1 MVKQI
6 QAKSQDFDPHS
17 DTRFGQNMMNSLLV
31 ITITFL
37 VLSAITFI
45 SAFLAIEGF
54 DKIIKSFKAYGTD
67 IWGLYKF
74 MFERFIIYFKFFLK
88 AYPQIGYTG
97 KEFLGV
103 KIIVCLVYPILVLL
117 FIIWYFDIEV
127 HNLLVR
133 FGKSEALFGDAHW
146 ADAKE
151 IKKAGLF
158 NKEGMLLGEYKPGTY
173 FVAKDYQHVLLFA
186 PTGSGK
192 GVGFV
197 IPNLLFWK
205 ESVLVHD
212 IKLENYDLTSGY
224 RTKELKQ
231 KCFAW
236 IPAASDAKSH
246 CYNPL
251 DWISKNQGQMVD
263 DVQKIGNI
271 LIEKQEFWENE
282 ARALVNGIILYML
295 ADNDRAKSFGEVVR
309 ILRSDDTSYLLATA
323 LDTLGS
329 TMHPVGYMNIAA
341 FLQKADKEKSGVIST
356 ANSRLELWANPIV
369 DKITSRSDF
378 DIRTFKKVCT
388 SVYIGL
394 TPDNI
399 QRLRPLMSMFYQQAS
414 QFLSSKMPAKDEPY
428 GIMFMMD
435 EFPTLG
441 KMEQFLSGIAY
452 FRGYRVKLFLIIQDT
467 QQLKGVYEDAG
478 MNSFLSNST
487 YRVTFAANNI
497 ETAKLISELIGNKTV
512 ASESMNRP
520 KYLDL
525 NPASRSIHMSKTQR
539 ALLLPQEIITL
550 SRDLQI
556 ILIEASPP
564 IMCNKIKYYQDKFF
578 TKKLLKAPPLPQQ
591 KIDIISSKGGKS
603 TNVTQQNSPQA
614 SNQNEVPEMKMIAGH
629 PNAVAPAENAKQEDK
644 K

>member
-1 MVKQI
+1 MAEQVVE
-6 QAKSQDFDPHS
+6 KSKDFDPYG
-17 DTRFGQNMMNSLLV
+17 DTRAAKNFINVIIVTGSCFLVVSSLVFIMSFLFFEGYSRFILV
-31 ITITFL
+31 IQTLAKSDPYKIYPYFFNRF
-37 VLSAITFI
+37 VLYLKFYQS
-45 SAFLAIEGF
+45 SYV
-54 DKIIKSFKAYGTD
+54 KIG
-67 IWGLYKF
+67 
-74 MFERFIIYFKFFLK
+74 
-88 AYPQIGYTG
+88 
-97 KEFLGV
+97 FLGKNYFGIKLIFSVIAPLTLLIMLIRIFKINV
-103 KIIVCLVYPILVLL
+103 KHTLL
-117 FIIWYFDIEV
+117 
-127 HNLLVR
+127 R
-133 FGKSEALFGDAHW
+133 FGKSESLFGNAHW
-146 ADAKE
+146 AEAWE
-151 IKKAGLF
+151 IKKANLF
-158 NKEGMLLGEYKPGTY
+158 NKQGMLLGEYKKGKY
-173 FVAKDYQHVLLFA
+173 FIAKDYQHVLLFA

-224 RTKELKQ
+224 RSKVLKQ
-231 KCFAW
+231 KCYAW

-251 DWISKNQGQMVD
+251 DWISANQGQMVD

-282 ARALVNGIILYML
+282 ARALVNGIIIFMIS
-295 ADNDRAKSFGEVVR
+295 DKERPKSFGEVVR

-323 LDTLGS
+323 LDTLGA
-329 TMHPVGYMNIAA
+329 TMHPVGYMNLAA

-378 DIRTFKKVCT
+378 DLRTFKKTCA
-388 SVYIGL
+388 SVFIGL

-414 QFLSSKMPAKDEPY
+414 QFLSSKMPGKDEPY
-428 GIMFMMD
+428 GVMFMLD

-487 YRVTFAANNI
+487 YRITFAANNV
-497 ETAKLISELIGNKTV
+497 ETAKLISEIIGNKTV

-525 NPASRSIHMSKTQR
+525 NPASRSVHMSKTQR

-550 SRDLQI
+550 DRDIQI

-564 IMCNKIKYYQDKFF
+564 IMCKKIKYYADNFF
-578 TKKLLKAPPLPQQ
+578 KKRLMKCPPLPQQ
-591 KIDIISSKGGKS
+591 IIDIIGKDGKAKSSQMS
-603 TNVTQQNSPQA
+603 
-614 SNQNEVPEMKMIAGH
+614 EVQPDMKLITGH
-629 PNAVAPAENAKQEDK
+629 ADEKAPDK
-644 K
+644 NKEKKDAQ

>member
-1 MVKQI
+1 MAEQIVK
-6 QAKSQDFDPHS
+6 KTKDFDPYG
-17 DTRFGQNMMNSLLV
+17 DTRLAQNFINVILV
-31 ITITFL
+31 LGLAYFF
-37 VLSAITFI
+37 LSAITFTISFTFFEGLPKLKALFKGYEYSPFKIYPYLYERYKLYCKFFI
-45 SAFLAIEGF
+45 SAYGKIGFTGRGFFGIKLVFSTIFPVLVFIFL
-54 DKIIKSFKAYGTD
+54 
-67 IWGLYKF
+67 L
-74 MFERFIIYFKFFLK
+74 KFF
-88 AYPQIGYTG
+88 
-97 KEFLGV
+97 
-103 KIIVCLVYPILVLL
+103 KI
-117 FIIWYFDIEV
+117 DIRQA
-127 HNLLVR
+127 LIR
-133 FGKSEALFGDAHW
+133 FGKSESLFGNAHW
-146 ADAKE
+146 AE
-151 IKKAGLF
+151 PSEVKKAGLF
-158 NKEGMLLGEYKPGTY
+158 NKEGMLLGEYRKGKY
-173 FVAKDYQHVLLFA
+173 FIAKDYQHVLLFA

-205 ESVLVHD
+205 ESVVVHD

-224 RTKELKQ
+224 RAKVLKQ
-231 KCFAW
+231 KCYAW

-282 ARALVNGIILYML
+282 ARALVNGIILFMIS
-295 ADNDRAKSFGEVVR
+295 DNERQKSFGEVVR

-378 DIRTFKKVCT
+378 DLRTFKKVCA
-388 SVYIGL
+388 SVFVGL

-414 QFLSSKMPAKDEPY
+414 QFLSSKMPGKDEPY
-428 GIMFMMD
+428 GVMFMLD

-441 KMEQFLSGIAY
+441 KMEQILSGIAY

-487 YRVTFAANNI
+487 YRITFAANNV

-525 NPASRSIHMSKTQR
+525 NPASRSVHMSKTQR

-556 ILIEASPP
+556 ILIEASAP
-564 IMCNKIKYYQDKFF
+564 IMCKKIKYYSDPFF
-578 TKKLLKAPPLPQQ
+578 TKRLMKAPNLPQQ
-591 KIDIISSKGGKS
+591 TIDIIGKDGKIRGGNS
-603 TNVTQQNSPQA
+603 MESGEQQLKMLQSHPEA
-614 SNQNEVPEMKMIAGH
+614 QNLKEEGKKDVKI
-629 PNAVAPAENAKQEDK
+629 KEDK
-644 K
+644 KS

>member
-1 MVKQI
+1 MADQIVK
-6 QAKSQDFDPHS
+6 KSKDFDPYG
-17 DTRFGQNMMNSLLV
+17 DTRAAQNFMNVLLV
-31 ITITFL
+31 LGGTFL
-37 VLSAITFI
+37 ILSSITFI
-45 SAFLAIEGF
+45 TSFLLFEGY
-54 DKIIKSFKAYGTD
+54 DKFVFNIKSLFVNDPYKIYPFFFKRFV
-67 IWGLYKF
+67 LY
-74 MFERFIIYFKFFLK
+74 MKFFLA
-88 AYPQIGYTG
+88 AYQKIG
-97 KEFLGV
+97 FLGRNFFGL
-103 KIIVCLVYPILVLL
+103 KLAISILYPIILLIIVIIFFKIDVGKIL
-117 FIIWYFDIEV
+117 I
-127 HNLLVR
+127 R
-133 FGKSEALFGDAHW
+133 FGKPESLHGDAHW
-146 ADAKE
+146 AEAWE
-151 IKKAGLF
+151 VKKANLF
-158 NKEGMLLGEYKPGTY
+158 NKEGMLLGEYKKGKY
-173 FVAKDYQHVLLFA
+173 FIAKDYQHVLLFA

-212 IKLENYDLTSGY
+212 IKLENYDLTSGF
-224 RTKELKQ
+224 RTKVLKQ
-231 KCFAW
+231 KCYAW

-251 DWISKNQGQMVD
+251 DWISANQGQMVD

-295 ADNDRAKSFGEVVR
+295 ADKDRQKSFGEVVR

-329 TMHPVGYMNIAA
+329 AMHPVGYMNIAA

-378 DIRTFKKVCT
+378 DLRTFKKTCG
-388 SVYIGL
+388 SVYVGL

-399 QRLRPLMSMFYQQAS
+399 QRLRPLMSMFYQQAT
-414 QFLSSKMPAKDEPY
+414 QFLSSRMPGKDEPY
-428 GIMFMMD
+428 GVMFMMD

-525 NPASRSIHMSKTQR
+525 NPASRSVHLSKTQR

-550 SRDLQI
+550 DRDIQI

-564 IMCNKIKYYQDKFF
+564 IMCRKIKYYADKFF
-578 TKKLLKAPPLPQQ
+578 TKKLMKAPPLPQQ
-591 KIDIISSKGGKS
+591 TIDIIGKDGKTKSSSADETPG
-603 TNVTQQNSPQA
+603 
-614 SNQNEVPEMKMIAGH
+614 MRMIEGH
-629 PNAVAPAENAKQEDK
+629 PNANATEDAKNK
-644 K
+644 KKSEA

>member
-1 MVKQI
+1 MVEETFEK
-6 QAKSQDFDPHS
+6 AKDFDPHS
-17 DTRFGQNMMNSLLV
+17 DTRFARNIMNALLV
-31 ITITFL
+31 LTGVIAMVSFATFALSFVIFEGYEKLTL
-37 VLSAITFI
+37 VFKSLRWTEIYPYLYERFKLYLRF
-45 SAFLAIEGF
+45 FLASYEVIGWYGRDF
-54 DKIIKSFKAYGTD
+54 FGIKLALGATFPS
-67 IWGLYKF
+67 L
-74 MFERFIIYFKFFLK
+74 FFL
-88 AYPQIGYTG
+88 
-97 KEFLGV
+97 
-103 KIIVCLVYPILVLL
+103 IILWMFKVDVGHSL
-117 FIIWYFDIEV
+117 FRHRKGE
-127 HNLLVR
+127 
-133 FGKSEALFGDAHW
+133 SLFGNAHW
-146 ADAKE
+146 AEEWE
-151 IKKAGLF
+151 IKKAGMF
-158 NKEGMLLGEYKPGTY
+158 QKEGMLMGEYKKGKY
-173 FVAKDYQHVLLFA
+173 YIIKDYQHVLLFA

-212 IKLENYDLTSGY
+212 IKLENYDNTSGY
-224 RTKELKQ
+224 RSKVLKQ
-231 KCFAW
+231 KCYAW
-236 IPAASDAKSH
+236 IPAASNAKSH

-251 DWISKNQGQMVD
+251 DWISRNAGQMVD

-282 ARALVNGIILYML
+282 ARALVNGIILYMIS
-295 ADNDRAKSFGEVVR
+295 DNERQKSFGEVVR

-323 LDTLGS
+323 LDTLGGV
-329 TMHPVGYMNIAA
+329 MHPVGYMNIAA

-388 SVYIGL
+388 SVYAGL

-414 QFLSSKMPAKDEPY
+414 QFLSSKIPGKDEPY
-428 GIMFMMD
+428 GVLFMMD

-452 FRGYRVKLFLIIQDT
+452 FRGYHVKLFLIVQDT
-467 QQLKGVYEDAG
+467 QQLKGVYEDSG

-487 YRVTFAANNI
+487 YRITFAANNI
-497 ETAKLISELIGNKTV
+497 ETAKLISEIIGNKTV
-512 ASESMNRP
+512 VSESMNRP

-539 ALLLPQEIITL
+539 ALLLPQEVITL
-550 SRDLQI
+550 NRDNQI

-564 IMCNKIKYYQDKFF
+564 IMCKKIKYYSDSFF
-578 TKKLLKAPPLPQQ
+578 TKKILKTPELPQQ
-591 KIDIISSKGGKS
+591 KIDIIGKDGKIRGAPNMGDIS
-603 TNVTQQNSPQA
+603 DTPPTI
-614 SNQNEVPEMKMIAGH
+614 KMLEGH
-629 PNAVAPAENAKQEDK
+629 PDSIVPVEQQGEKNTK
-644 K
+644 KNE

>member
-1 MVKQI
+1 M
-6 QAKSQDFDPHS
+6 AGQDTVAMKDFNPYG
-17 DTRFGQNMMNSLLV
+17 DTQLAQNIMNSLLV
-31 ITITFL
+31 LFLAYVFLSIVISTSAFIAIENTAKLKIAFAKQNNSFYDTYFFL
-37 VLSAITFI
+37 VERYKMYVKFFFKNYHKIGFTGFKAFGLKLSLCTFI
-45 SAFLAIEGF
+45 PIISVIL
-54 DKIIKSFKAYGTD
+54 IIKIFKID
-67 IWGLYKF
+67 LKKI
-74 MFERFIIYFKFFLK
+74 FIRV
-88 AYPQIGYTG
+88 G
-97 KEFLGV
+97 KKE
-103 KIIVCLVYPILVLL
+103 
-117 FIIWYFDIEV
+117 
-127 HNLLVR
+127 
-133 FGKSEALFGDAHW
+133 SLFGNAHW
-146 ADAKE
+146 AE
-151 IKKAGLF
+151 PHEVKKMGLLQT
-158 NKEGMLLGEYKPGTY
+158 EGVLLGQYKDGKY
-173 FVAKDYQHVLLFA
+173 YIAKDYQHILLFA

-205 ESVLVHD
+205 ESILVHD
-212 IKLENYDLTSGY
+212 IKLENYDLTSGF
-224 RTKELKQ
+224 RSNVLKQ
-231 KCFAW
+231 KCYAW

-251 DWISKNQGQMVD
+251 DWISKNPGQMVD

-282 ARALVNGIILYML
+282 ARALVNGIILYMIS
-295 ADNDRAKSFGEVVR
+295 DNERQKSFGEVVR

-323 LDTLGS
+323 LDTLGGV
-329 TMHPVGYMNIAA
+329 MHPVGYMNIAA

-378 DIRTFKKVCT
+378 DIRTFKKICT
-388 SVYIGL
+388 SIFVGL

-399 QRLRPLMSMFYQQAS
+399 QRLRPLMSMFYQQAT

-428 GIMFMMD
+428 GVMFLLD

-441 KMEQFLSGIAY
+441 KMEQILAGIAY

-487 YRVTFAANNI
+487 YRITFAANNV

-525 NPASRSIHMSKTQR
+525 NPASRSVHMSKTQR
-539 ALLLPQEIITL
+539 ALLLPQEVITL
-550 SRDLQI
+550 SRDLQV

-564 IMCNKIKYYQDKFF
+564 IMCKKIKYYEDNFF
-578 TKKLLKAPPLPQQ
+578 KKRLMKKIELPQQ
-591 KIDIISSKGGKS
+591 TIDIIGKDGKVRGAS
-603 TNVTQQNSPQA
+603 MGSDETPSVKMLGTHPETQMLEEQKKKQSENNS
-614 SNQNEVPEMKMIAGH
+614 
-629 PNAVAPAENAKQEDK
+629 
-644 K
+644 

>member
-1 MVKQI
+1 MAEQI
-6 QAKSQDFDPHS
+6 SQKTADFDPYK
-17 DTRFGQNMMNSLLV
+17 DTRLGQNIFMALL
-31 ITITFL
+31 ILTITFAI
-37 VLSAITFI
+37 LSSITFVITFI
-45 SAFLAIEGF
+45 SIEGREKFLALIKINQYSDIFAIYNFLWDRFELYWKVFIKVRTKIGF
-54 DKIIKSFKAYGTD
+54 TGNNYFGIKLAICSSLPTLIFLIYLKIAKVEVFK
-67 IWGLYKF
+67 
-74 MFERFIIYFKFFLK
+74 
-88 AYPQIGYTG
+88 
-97 KEFLGV
+97 
-103 KIIVCLVYPILVLL
+103 ILWH
-117 FIIWYFDIEV
+117 FTK
-127 HNLLVR
+127 
-133 FGKSEALFGDAHW
+133 GEALFGDAHW
-146 ADAKE
+146 ATPAE
-151 IKKAGLF
+151 VKKVGLF
-158 NKEGMLLGEYKPGTY
+158 QKDGMLMGEYKKGKY
-173 FVAKDYQHVLLFA
+173 FIAKDYQHVLLFA

-205 ESVLVHD
+205 ESVVVHD
-212 IKLENYDLTSGY
+212 MKLENYDLTSGF
-224 RTKELKQ
+224 RTSVLKQ

-251 DWISKNQGQMVD
+251 DWISKNPGQMVD

-282 ARALVNGIILYML
+282 ARALVNGIILYMI
-295 ADNDRAKSFGEVVR
+295 ADKERQNSFGEVVR

-329 TMHPVGYMNIAA
+329 IMHPVGYMNIAA

-378 DIRTFKKVCT
+378 DLRTFKKVCT
-388 SVYIGL
+388 SVFVGL

-399 QRLRPLMSMFYQQAS
+399 QRLRPLMSMFYQQAT
-414 QFLSSKMPAKDEPY
+414 QFLSSKMPGKDEPY
-428 GIMFMMD
+428 GVMFMLD

-441 KMEQFLSGIAY
+441 KMEQILAGIAY

-487 YRVTFAANNI
+487 YRVTYAANNV

-512 ASESMNRP
+512 ASESMNKP

-539 ALLLPQEIITL
+539 ALMLPQEVITL

-564 IMCNKIKYYQDKFF
+564 IMCKKIKYYADPFF
-578 TKKLLKAPPLPQQ
+578 TKRLMKAPPLPQQ
-591 KIDIISSKGGKS
+591 KIDIIGKDGKVRNAEGFGQGS
-603 TNVTQQNSPQA
+603 T
-614 SNQNEVPEMKMIAGH
+614 EVRMLEGNPEAEKMK
-629 PNAVAPAENAKQEDK
+629 EKKDDK
-644 K
+644 KNA

>member
-1 MVKQI
+1 MSDQEK
-6 QAKSQDFDPHS
+6 AKMTDFNPHG
-17 DTRFGQNMMNSLLV
+17 DTQFAQNVIHFLIVGSLLYIL
-31 ITITFL
+31 ITTSVAIF
-37 VLSAITFI
+37 SAISIQSLET
-45 SAFLAIEGF
+45 
-54 DKIIKSFKAYGTD
+54 IKNLFAQNKNSFYDTYFA
-67 IWGLYKF
+67 LLERYK
-74 MFERFIIYFKFFLK
+74 MYIKFFLSNYSK
-88 AYPQIGYTG
+88 VGFFGANYFGLKLILSSITPFILLYL
-97 KEFLGV
+97 FM
-103 KIIVCLVYPILVLL
+103 KIFKIELKQL
-117 FIIWYFDIEV
+117 FIKIKKKE
-127 HNLLVR
+127 
-133 FGKSEALFGDAHW
+133 SLFGNAHW
-146 ADAKE
+146 ADQSE
-151 IKKAGLF
+151 IKKMGLF
-158 NKEGMLLGEYKPGTY
+158 KKQGILLGME
-173 FVAKDYQHVLLFA
+173 AKGKYYIAEDYQHVLLFA

-212 IKLENYDLTSGY
+212 IKLENYELTSGF
-224 RTKELKQ
+224 RASVLKQ
-231 KCFAW
+231 KCYAW

-251 DWISKNQGQMVD
+251 DWISKNPGQMVD

-282 ARALVNGIILYML
+282 ARALVNGIILYIL
-295 ADNDRAKSFGEVVR
+295 ADQNRQTSFGEVVR
-309 ILRSDDTSYLLATA
+309 VLRSDDTAYLLATA
-323 LDTLGS
+323 LDTLGGV
-329 TMHPVGYMNIAA
+329 MHPVGYMNIAA
-341 FLQKADKEKSGVIST
+341 FLQKADKERSGVIST

-378 DIRTFKKVCT
+378 DIRTFKKVCA
-388 SVYIGL
+388 SVFVGL

-414 QFLSSKMPAKDEPY
+414 QFLSSKIPEKNEPY
-428 GIMFMMD
+428 GVMFMLD

-441 KMEQFLSGIAY
+441 KMEQILSGIAY
-452 FRGYRVKLFLIIQDT
+452 FRGYRVKLFLIVQDT

-487 YRVTFAANNI
+487 YRITFAANNI

-539 ALLLPQEIITL
+539 ALLLPQEVITL
-550 SRDLQI
+550 SRELQI

-564 IMCNKIKYYQDKFF
+564 MMCKKIKYYEDSFF
-578 TKKLLKAPPLPQQ
+578 KKRLKKQITLPQQ
-591 KIDIISSKGGKS
+591 H
-603 TNVTQQNSPQA
+603 VTVEGMDNNFGDSDKKEEIKMLADHPE
-614 SNQNEVPEMKMIAGH
+614 SIKTQNE
-629 PNAVAPAENAKQEDK
+629 EN
-644 K
+644 

>member
-1 MVKQI
+1 MAEQI
-6 QAKSQDFDPHS
+6 SQKTADFDPYK
-17 DTRFGQNMMNSLLV
+17 DTRLGQNIFMALL
-31 ITITFL
+31 ILTITFA
-37 VLSAITFI
+37 VLSSITFVITFI
-45 SAFLAIEGF
+45 SIEGREKFLALIKINQYSDIFAIYNFLWDRFELYWKVFIKVRTKIGF
-54 DKIIKSFKAYGTD
+54 TGNNYFGIKLAICSSLPTLIFLIYLKIAKVEVFK
-67 IWGLYKF
+67 ILW
-74 MFERFIIYFKFFLK
+74 RFTK
-88 AYPQIGYTG
+88 G
-97 KEFLGV
+97 
-103 KIIVCLVYPILVLL
+103 
-117 FIIWYFDIEV
+117 
-127 HNLLVR
+127 
-133 FGKSEALFGDAHW
+133 EALFGDAHW
-146 ADAKE
+146 ATPAE
-151 IKKAGLF
+151 VKKVGLF
-158 NKEGMLLGEYKPGTY
+158 QKDGMLMGEYKKGKY
-173 FVAKDYQHVLLFA
+173 FIAKDYQHVLLFA

-205 ESVLVHD
+205 ESVVVHD
-212 IKLENYDLTSGY
+212 IKLENYDLTSGF
-224 RTKELKQ
+224 RTSVLKQ

-251 DWISKNQGQMVD
+251 DWISKNPGQMVD

-282 ARALVNGIILYML
+282 ARALVNGIILYMI
-295 ADNDRAKSFGEVVR
+295 ADKERQNSFGEVVR

-329 TMHPVGYMNIAA
+329 IMHPVGYMNIAA

-378 DIRTFKKVCT
+378 DLRTFKKVCT
-388 SVYIGL
+388 SVFVGL

-399 QRLRPLMSMFYQQAS
+399 QRLRPLMSMFYQQAT
-414 QFLSSKMPAKDEPY
+414 QFLSSKMPGKDEPY
-428 GIMFMMD
+428 GVMFMLD

-441 KMEQFLSGIAY
+441 KMEQILAGIAY

-487 YRVTFAANNI
+487 YRVTYAANNV

-512 ASESMNRP
+512 ASESMNKP

-539 ALLLPQEIITL
+539 ALMLPQEVITL

-564 IMCNKIKYYQDKFF
+564 IMCKKIKYYADSFF
-578 TKKLLKAPPLPQQ
+578 TKRLMKAPPLPQQ
-591 KIDIISSKGGKS
+591 KIDIIGKDGKVRNAEGFGQGS
-603 TNVTQQNSPQA
+603 T
-614 SNQNEVPEMKMIAGH
+614 EVRMLEGNPEAEKMK
-629 PNAVAPAENAKQEDK
+629 EKKDDK
-644 K
+644 KNA

>member
-1 MVKQI
+1 MAKQI
-6 QAKSQDFDPHS
+6 HAKSEDFDPHS
-17 DTRFGQNMMNSLLV
+17 DTRFGQNMMNSLL
-31 ITITFL
+31 ILSATFL
-37 VLSAITFI
+37 VLSSITFL
-45 SAFLAIEGF
+45 SAFFLLEGLT
-54 DKIIKSFKAYGTD
+54 KLLNVFKVHGTD

-74 MFERFIIYFKFFLK
+74 MFARFIIYIKFFLK
-88 AYPQIGYTG
+88 AYSQIGFTGREYLGAKLTASVLWPIIMLILIIIIFKIDVYT
-97 KEFLGV
+97 
-103 KIIVCLVYPILVLL
+103 LL
-117 FIIWYFDIEV
+117 I
-127 HNLLVR
+127 R

-158 NKEGMLLGEYKPGTY
+158 NKEGMLLGEYSKGKY
-173 FVAKDYQHVLLFA
+173 FIAKDYQHVLLFA

-224 RTKELKQ
+224 RQKVLKQ

-295 ADNDRAKSFGEVVR
+295 ADNDRQKSFGEVVR
-309 ILRSDDTSYLLATA
+309 ILRSDDSSFLLATA
-323 LDTLGS
+323 LDTLGA

-556 ILIEASPP
+556 ILIEANPP
-564 IMCNKIKYYQDKFF
+564 IMCNKIKYYQDSFF
-578 TKKLLKAPPLPQQ
+578 TKKLMKPIALPQQ

-603 TNVTQQNSPQA
+603 SIKQA
-614 SNQNEVPEMKMIAGH
+614 AGPTKDEVPEMKMIADH
-629 PNAVAPAENAKQEDK
+629 PDAQYSQPDNAKKASKGEA
-644 K
+644 